1 MEWLILLAR
10 LLLAAVFLVAGL
22 AKLAGRK
29 GSQQAVAEFGLAK
42 WLAPPIALVLPFVE
56 LAIAALLIWPTSVR
70 WGALL
75 ALGLLVLFTA
85 AVSFSLARGRKPN
98 CHCFGQLHATP
109 IGWRTVI
116 RNGFLVAVAVF
127 VLWQNGE
134 SANFGSLMA
143 IAGFQPAIGIALTI
157 AIGAV
162 SIAAFEA
169 WFLFNML
176 RQQGRF
182 LIRLEAV
189 EGALGLGPGTGL
201 AVGHQAPEFELQ
213 NLTGEQSTLAT
224 LRALG
229 QPVLLFFTNPDC
241 EPCDALLPDVA
252 RWQREHSDRM
262 VIGVISRGSIEANR
276 AKAEKHNLRAVLV
289 QKGREVA
296 EAYNVES
303 TPAGVLVG
311 SDGRIGSRV
320 GYGADGVEDLV
331 RKTLTGVASARGE
344 FVPHEADRARQP
356 AAPSVP
362 AVGQLAPPLVFSDL
376 DGRTANLAGTRESAL
391 ILFWNP
397 ACGFCQRMLPALKAW
412 ERKRPVW
419 APQLLVVSL
428 GTVEANRAMGLASR
442 VVVDADGA
450 AMHAFGAHGTPM
462 AVLLDSS
469 GRIASPLAAGEHAVM
484 ALARTRHNEPAILS
498 A

>member
-22 AKLAGRK
+22 AKLAGRQ

-134 SANFGSLMA
+134 SANFGSLMP

-213 NLTGEQSTLAT
+213 NLTGEPGTLA
-224 LRALG
+224 
-229 QPVLLFFTNPDC
+229 
-241 EPCDALLPDVA
+241 
-252 RWQREHSDRM
+252 
-262 VIGVISRGSIEANR
+262 
-276 AKAEKHNLRAVLV
+276 
-289 QKGREVA
+289 
-296 EAYNVES
+296 
-303 TPAGVLVG
+303 
-311 SDGRIGSRV
+311 
-320 GYGADGVEDLV
+320 
-331 RKTLTGVASARGE
+331 
-344 FVPHEADRARQP
+344 
-356 AAPSVP
+356 
-362 AVGQLAPPLVFSDL
+362 
-376 DGRTANLAGTRESAL
+376 
-391 ILFWNP
+391 
-397 ACGFCQRMLPALKAW
+397 
-412 ERKRPVW
+412 
-419 APQLLVVSL
+419 
-428 GTVEANRAMGLASR
+428 
-442 VVVDADGA
+442 
-450 AMHAFGAHGTPM
+450 
-462 AVLLDSS
+462 
-469 GRIASPLAAGEHAVM
+469 
-484 ALARTRHNEPAILS
+484 
-498 A
+498 